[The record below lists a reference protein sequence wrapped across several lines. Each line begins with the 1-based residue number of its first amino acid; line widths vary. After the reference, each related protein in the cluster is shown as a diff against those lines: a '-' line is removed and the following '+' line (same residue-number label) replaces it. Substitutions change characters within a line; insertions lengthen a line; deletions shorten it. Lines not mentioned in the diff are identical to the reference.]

1 LQPTPKGA
9 LVTAIRVEPSVI
21 VERISQMN
29 DITTST
35 NMQSLENPRVGDM
48 WKEMSVVPYFLV
60 VGVDGDQIKIISF
73 IDTKDGVP
81 NSKVIVD
88 MYSWEIDYS
97 KYAVVNKEWMRKIV
111 KYSTIAIDGF
121 VADVANT
128 AKTQKLVQ
136 EFNDYQSKTTS
147 IPYWLGMDSE
157 PMTLDYLQLVQMFQ
171 TYIDIELID
180 MKTVHGSYYGTW
192 IIPFGNSH
200 YKLVAETVPDAK
212 QGKERWAIYPT
223 NKNFVLIKV
232 QKKVTT
238 TIEWV

>member
-1 LQPTPKGA
+1 
-9 LVTAIRVEPSVI
+9 
-21 VERISQMN
+21 MN
-29 DITTST
+29 DIPTST

-48 WKEMSVVPYFLV
+48 WREMGIPYFLV

-73 IDTKDGVP
+73 INTKDGIL

-88 MYSWEIDYS
+88 AYSWEIDYS
-97 KYAVVNKEWMRKIV
+97 KYTVVNKEWISKVV
-111 KYSTIAIDGF
+111 KYSTMDAF
-121 VADVANT
+121 VADVDNT
-128 AKTQKLVQ
+128 VTTQKLVQ
-136 EFNDYQSKTTS
+136 EFNDYQSKTPS
-147 IPYWLGMDSE
+147 IPYRLGMDSE

-180 MKTVHGSYYGTW
+180 LKTVHGSCYGTW

>member
-1 LQPTPKGA
+1 
-9 LVTAIRVEPSVI
+9 
-21 VERISQMN
+21 
-29 DITTST
+29 
-35 NMQSLENPRVGDM
+35 MQSLENPRVGDM
-48 WKEMSVVPYFLV
+48 WREMGISYFLV

-73 IDTKDGVP
+73 INTKDGVP

-88 MYSWEIDYS
+88 ADSWEIDYS
-97 KYAVVNKEWMRKIV
+97 KYAVVNKEWISKVV
-111 KYSTIAIDGF
+111 KYSTIDGF

-128 AKTQKLVQ
+128 VTTQKLVQ
-136 EFNDYQSKTTS
+136 EFNEYQSKNPS
-147 IPYWLGMDSE
+147 VPYRVGTEDV
-157 PMTLDYLQLVQMFQ
+157 TICVNYLQLVQMFQ
-171 TYIDIELID
+171 TYNDIELID
-180 MKTVHGSYYGTW
+180 LKTVHGSYYGTW